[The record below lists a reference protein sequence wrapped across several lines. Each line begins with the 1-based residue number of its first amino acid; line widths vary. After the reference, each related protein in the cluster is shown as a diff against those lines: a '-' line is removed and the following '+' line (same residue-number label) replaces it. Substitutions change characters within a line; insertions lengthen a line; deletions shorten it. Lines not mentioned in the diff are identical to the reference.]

1 MLTMMSTMQEKLI
14 TKKKKKNYAQN
25 LSDSVKFR
33 RELQFVRPH
42 TPDQLNIV

>member
-14 TKKKKKNYAQN
+14 KKKKNYAQN

-42 TPDQLNIV
+42 APDQLNI